1 MASMNRPELAGL
13 TITVEILQG
22 RDLVAK
28 DRNVMGMRSTSDPYV
43 KLHIGGKLIGKT
55 RVIPK
60 TLKPVWNSHFQYL
73 IGADSAARVIQPK
86 HAKVPQL
93 VATLTIWDHDK
104 VGNDDI
110 MGTVLITLDPL
121 LGGTTQWYPVGK
133 GTGDTVCR
141 NAKGE
146 VQVKITYEGNKMMEI
161 SRGQAHTLLY
171 KRVRIGLA
179 WDVERGQHV
188 DLDSTCVAVDHS
200 GQVLMDETV
209 YYGNL
214 SNSNLSIQHSGDELT
229 GEAIGDDEKILLEL
243 DHIPSKVLALYILLT
258 LVTPGKT
265 FQDVKSARVRFIS
278 TETHQGICHYVPHTL
293 GAKSTSLFLCRLA
306 RSGSNW
312 ILRPIGEGDSHA
324 RDFGSLIPEIKG
336 YTRDLVPN
344 IQINSQERVAIMRKG
359 GTIRVSDYVPG
370 GVIPENVSFGLAWD
384 VTKGVNIDLDAS
396 AILCDANMQLRDIV
410 YFKQLESKDG
420 SIRHSGDEREGDE
433 SGDDEIINICLG
445 RVNKDIKYIGFIVN
459 SYSGQELDDV
469 EEASCHLFDPKTKS
483 DIAKY
488 TLSNCK
494 EVDKHTALVM
504 GCLYRGE
511 STNDWYLRIISLPSQ
526 GKTAHQNVHDLQTF
540 LLCNPPQEP
549 ASHPEEEIVVTAMPD
564 AVPVD
569 EEIEVVPESDFR
581 QYSVPVDE
589 EIRL

>member
-1 MASMNRPELAGL
+1 MNRPELAGL

-28 DRNVMGMRSTSDPYV
+28 DRNLVGMRSTSDPYV
-43 KLHIGGKLIGKT
+43 KLHIDGKLIGKT
-55 RVIPK
+55 RVISK
-60 TLKPVWNSHFQYL
+60 TLNPVWNSHFQYL
-73 IGADSAARVIQPK
+73 IGADSATRVIQPK
-86 HAKVPQL
+86 HATNMPQL

-104 VGNDDI
+104 VGNDDS
-110 MGTVLITLDPL
+110 MGTILITLDPL
-121 LGGTTQWYPVGK
+121 LGGATQWYAVGK
-133 GTGDTVCR
+133 GTGDTHCR
-141 NAKGE
+141 NAKGQ
-146 VQVKITYEGNKMMEI
+146 VQVKITYEGSKMMHV
-161 SRGQAHTLLY
+161 SRGQAHTLIY
-171 KRVRIGLA
+171 KRVRVGLA
-179 WDVERGQHV
+179 WDVERGQQI

-200 GQVLMDETV
+200 GQVLLDETV

-214 SNSNLSIQHSGDELT
+214 SNSNLSVQHSGDELT

-243 DHIPSKVLALYILLT
+243 DRIPSKVLALYILLT
-258 LVTPGKT
+258 VVTPCKT

-278 TETHQGICHYVPHTL
+278 TETQQGICHYVPHTL
-293 GAKSTSLFLCRLA
+293 GAKCTSLFLCRIA
-306 RSGSNW
+306 RSGSSW
-312 ILRPIGEGDSHA
+312 ILRPIGEGDTHA

-344 IQINSQERVAIMRKG
+344 IQINAQERVAIMRKG

-370 GVIPENVSFGLAWD
+370 GAIPENVSFGLAWD

-396 AILCDANMQLRDIV
+396 AILCDANMQVRDIV

-420 SIRHSGDEREGDE
+420 SIRHCGDEREGDE

-445 RVNKDIKYIGFIVN
+445 RVNHEIKYIGFIVN

-469 EEASCHLFDPKTKS
+469 DEASCHLFDPKTKF

-494 EVDKHTALVM
+494 EVDRHTALVM

-511 STNDWYLRIISLPSQ
+511 TSTDWYLRIISLPSQ
-526 GKTAHQNVHDLQTF
+526 GKTAHQNVDDLQAY
-540 LLCNPPQEP
+540 LLCNPPQVP
-549 ASHPEEEIVVTAMPD
+549 VSHPEDEIILTAMPD

-581 QYSVPVDE
+581 HYSVAVDE
-589 EIRL
+589 EIKL